1 MPTPVYLDHN
11 ATTPLDPEA
20 LAAMRPFLEQHFGNP
35 SSGHAFGRAAREA
48 LAVARARVA
57 ALLGCAAEEVVF
69 TGGGTESNNMAL
81 IGSVAARGRDGGHVV
96 TSRIEHPSVV
106 AACHHLE
113 RRYGCRVTWL
123 PVDAG
128 GRVDPGDVQRALA
141 GDTVVVSVM
150 HANNETGVLQ
160 PIAEIAGVVARH
172 GGAVLH
178 TDAAQ
183 SAGRVPAT
191 VKVLGAGLLT
201 LAGHKLHGPK
211 GVGALVA
218 RTGVELGAVLHG
230 AGQEGG
236 RRPGTENV
244 AGIAGLGAAC
254 SRAQALL
261 APESARQSALRD
273 RLWGTL
279 QAEGWLLNGHPGER
293 LPNTLNVSLE
303 GADGAEVL
311 ALAPEVAA
319 STGSA
324 CHAGRTEPSAVLLA
338 MGLTERRA
346 LGAVRLSLGRSTT
359 EQDVDRAAAALVRAG
374 RAARRGVPAP
384 AG

>member
-35 SSGHAFGRAAREA
+35 SSEHAFGRTAHDA
-48 LAVARARVA
+48 LAVARERVA
-57 ALLGCAAEEVVF
+57 ALLGCAVEEVVF
-69 TGGGTESNNMAL
+69 TGGGTESNNLAL
-81 IGSVAARGRDGGHVV
+81 VGVVAARCRDGGHVV
-96 TSRIEHPSVV
+96 TSRVEHPSVV
-106 AACHHLE
+106 AACRHLE
-113 RRYGCRVTWL
+113 RRWGFRVTWL
-123 PVDAG
+123 PVDGA
-128 GRVDPGDVQRALA
+128 GRVDPADVERALA
-141 GDTVVVSVM
+141 ADTVLVSVM

-160 PIAEIAGVVARH
+160 PVAEVAKVVARH
-172 GGAVLH
+172 ACAALH

-191 VKVLGAGLLT
+191 VTDLGAGLVT
-201 LAGHKLHGPK
+201 IAGHKLHGPK
-211 GVGALVA
+211 GVGALVV
-218 RTGVELGAVLHG
+218 RTGIELDAVLHG

-254 SRAQALL
+254 ARAGALL
-261 APESARQSALRD
+261 ASEAARQSALRD
-273 RLWGTL
+273 RLWHAL
-279 QAEGWLLNGHPGER
+279 EADGWLLNGHPTER

-311 ALAPEVAA
+311 ALAPDVAA

-338 MGLTERRA
+338 MGLSERRA

-374 RAARRGVPAP
+374 RAARRGAPAP
-384 AG
+384 AL